1 MTVQKKIQKEQIKLN
16 LIRCVMFIVFLLL
29 LGLIAPEVFGSDNQI
44 LIIIL
49 LVIMVVT
56 VVGDVF
62 YTQYKIKKFIT
73 IKKENVTD
81 EELQAEFG
89 PKLSQVV
96 TSYVF
101 WLVYGNMLIY
111 FENGWN
117 WRSMSFFSIGMLTL
131 LGILMLLKRNKW
143 LKL

>member
-16 LIRCVMFIVFLLL
+16 LIRCVMFFVFLLL
-29 LGLIAPEVFGSDNQI
+29 LGLIAPEAFGSDNQI

-56 VVGDVF
+56 VVGEVF

-81 EELQAEFG
+81 EKLQAEFG
-89 PKLSQVV
+89 PKFSQVV

-131 LGILMLLKRNKW
+131 LVILVLLKRKKW
-143 LKL
+143 

>member
-29 LGLIAPEVFGSDNQI
+29 LGLIAPEAFGSDNQI

-89 PKLSQVV
+89 PKLSQLV

-117 WRSMSFFSIGMLTL
+117 W
-131 LGILMLLKRNKW
+131 
-143 LKL
+143 